1 MAGEHHADSR
11 ILMIGLDA
19 GDPDLIEQW
28 TGDGT
33 LPHLAALRAQGL
45 SGRLDSS
52 AKYLAG
58 SPWPTMYTGRD
69 VSSHGLYHD
78 FQWRQDVM
86 GFAAP
91 SEDWLDVDPFWRNLE
106 RDVDVVAYDIP
117 FSPSCRPFHGTE
129 MSCWASHDKLAP
141 ASSFPTD
148 LVEQARRKFGEWT
161 VSYEGYGQARIGELL
176 ALRREMLENTRRSAE
191 LAEWLLTHPWRLAIV
206 CLSAPHRGGHRL
218 WDRTSIK
225 GAMSE
230 AEGAEF
236 DSALRDLYV
245 ACDQAIGRLV
255 AAHPDADV
263 LVFST
268 HGMMVNTSR
277 VDFLDEMLAK
287 VLAGGEHGRRPVSLS
302 RRLGE
307 ALPNEWL
314 RFITRNIPKPLRNRL
329 VTMWSAGAIDWRK
342 TPAFCC
348 RADLQG
354 YIRINLKGREPQGI
368 VEPGRE
374 FDELCERIA
383 GGLSSFRD
391 ADTGEPFV
399 EAVCRA
405 DDVFPDGPR
414 RDYLPDLIVQWKQ
427 TPASTHRAVVSTRF
441 GSIRRSTSGCV
452 PNGRSGNHRGEGILI
467 ARGPGIPQGRPLA
480 GRPHIRDLAPTVLA
494 RLGVGCT
501 APLSG
506 VPIGELV
513 TAP

>member
-1 MAGEHHADSR
+1 MTTKHHADSR

-19 GDPDLIEQW
+19 GDPELIERW

-33 LPHLAALRAQGL
+33 LPHLASVRAEGMI
-45 SGRLDSS
+45 GRLDSS

-78 FQWRQDVM
+78 FQWRQADM

-91 SEDWLDVDPFWRNLE
+91 SEEWLDVDPFWRNLE
-106 RDVDVVAYDIP
+106 GDVDVVAYDIP
-117 FSPSCRPFHGTE
+117 FSPSCRPFRGME

-141 ASSFPTD
+141 ASSFPAD
-148 LVEQARRKFGEWT
+148 LVETARRRFGQWT
-161 VSYEGYGQARIGELL
+161 VSYEGYGPGRIGDLL
-176 ALRREMLENTRRSAE
+176 ALRREMLENTHRSAE

-225 GAMSE
+225 GSVSD

-236 DSALRDLYV
+236 DAALKDLYV
-245 ACDQAIGRLV
+245 ACDQAVGRLIS
-255 AAHPDADV
+255 AHPDATV

-268 HGMMVNTSR
+268 HGMMFNTSR
-277 VDFLDEMLAK
+277 VDFLDEMLAR
-287 VLAGGEHGRRPVSLS
+287 VLAGSERGQRPVSLL
-302 RRLGE
+302 RRFGE

-314 RFITRNIPKPLRNRL
+314 RFLTRNIPRPLRNRL
-329 VTMWSAGAIDWRK
+329 MTMWSAGAIDWQT

-354 YIRINLKGREPQGI
+354 YIRVNLKGREPQGI

-374 FDELCERIA
+374 FDVLCDRIA
-383 GGLSSFRD
+383 EGLSSFRD
-391 ADTGEPFV
+391 GDTGEPFV

-405 DDVFPDGPR
+405 DEVFPDGPR
-414 RDYLPDLIVQWKQ
+414 RDYLPDLIVQWKA
-427 TPASTHRAVVSTRF
+427 TPSYPHRAIRSPQFGVV
-441 GSIRRSTSGCV
+441 RRSTPGRV
-452 PNGRSGNHRGEGILI
+452 PNGRSGNHRGEGVLI
-467 ARGPGIPQGRPLA
+467 ARGPGIPQGHSLA
-480 GRPHIRDLAPTVLA
+480 GHPHIRDLAPTVLA
-494 RLGVGCT
+494 RLGVGC
-501 APLSG
+501 AVSLSG
-506 VPIGELV
+506 IPIGELV
-513 TAP
+513 APP